1 MLRIEIEITVAIRR
15 VQLTLLQ
22 NRTILERKIERSD
35 KTLLLSF
42 NLKMVVVLIL
52 YGQGPQTVGPVSQS
66 TYEMSLSNGKGKWCD
81 VFYLASVVMLVV
93 VLLRNLVYE
102 QSEETTGNSL
112 TADLSLFAQTTKIG
126 GGSSLHWHVPRCFAV
141 TA

>member
-22 NRTILERKIERSD
+22 NRTILERNVERSD

-52 YGQGPQTVGPVSQS
+52 YGQGPQTV
-66 TYEMSLSNGKGKWCD
+66 
-81 VFYLASVVMLVV
+81 A
-93 VLLRNLVYE
+93 LR
-102 QSEETTGNSL
+102 
-112 TADLSLFAQTTKIG
+112 
-126 GGSSLHWHVPRCFAV
+126 
-141 TA
+141 

>member
-22 NRTILERKIERSD
+22 NSIERNVERSD

-66 TYEMSLSNGKGKWCD
+66 TYEMSLSNGKGKCCD
-81 VFYLASVVMLVV
+81 VFYLASVL
-93 VLLRNLVYE
+93 
-102 QSEETTGNSL
+102 
-112 TADLSLFAQTTKIG
+112 
-126 GGSSLHWHVPRCFAV
+126 C
-141 TA
+141 